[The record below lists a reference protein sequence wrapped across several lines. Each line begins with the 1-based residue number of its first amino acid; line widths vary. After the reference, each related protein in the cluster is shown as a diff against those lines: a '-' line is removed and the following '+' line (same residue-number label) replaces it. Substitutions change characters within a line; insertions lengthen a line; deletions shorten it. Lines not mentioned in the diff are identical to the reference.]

1 VSPIEEFTYLS
12 PNRFVGTTQAE
23 RKPHAESYWENGDAE
38 FSAGL
43 GGESFNHLLERVD
56 AMRCWP
62 SLQITMLRTSWPS
75 TVSWTFRLLRSSKVT
90 HSERSSIYWCDLTE
104 PLAEQPV

>member
-56 AMRCWP
+56 AMLAKLADYDAQNILAFNRQ
-62 SLQITMLRTSWPS
+62 LD
-75 TVSWTFRLLRSSKVT
+75 VSVTALKQSDTQRAFQHLLVRS
-90 HSERSSIYWCDLTE
+90 H
-104 PLAEQPV
+104 